1 MSNLHIDIQSG
12 GNNAYDVRLFYYQ
25 VLIDTKKH
33 TVLKDD
39 ELRKKWMMKRNEYNN
54 LLLATFSPFNM
65 N

>member
-33 TVLKDD
+33 TVLKRWQIEEKVND
-39 ELRKKWMMKRNEYNN
+39 EKKWI
-54 LLLATFSPFNM
+54 
-65 N
+65 